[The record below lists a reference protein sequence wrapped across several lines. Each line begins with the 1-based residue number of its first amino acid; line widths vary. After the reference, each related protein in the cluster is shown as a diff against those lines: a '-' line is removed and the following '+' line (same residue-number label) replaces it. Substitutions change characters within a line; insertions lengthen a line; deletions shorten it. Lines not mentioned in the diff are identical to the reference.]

1 MASKKTGLIIGV
13 ALAGIAAAAMA
24 GSGARLSGQL
34 ASASS
39 TPLHLTR
46 VSTAGTI
53 FAPPPGAPLSF
64 ADIFQQV
71 SPAVVSINVT
81 THVPAATTHGIHVPG
96 LPFDLVPE
104 SPQGGGSGGGGG
116 DDGDDSDGS
125 SGGSGGSDDGGA
137 STKAEASGSGFFI
150 SSDGYIVTNN
160 HVVEHADDIKVVL
173 TDKRELPAK
182 VIGRDEA
189 TDLAVIKVEG
199 ANFPFVN
206 FENSAKPRV
215 GDWVIAIGNPFGLGG
230 TATAGIVSAYGRD
243 IGDSFVDFIQIDAPI
258 NRGNSGGPT
267 FDVYGRV
274 IGVNS
279 AIFSPSGGSVG
290 IGFAIPSDV
299 VDQITKQLISGG
311 KITRGYLGATIQ
323 NVTPELADSM
333 GISGRKGALVADLV
347 PGGPAQKAG
356 VQPGD
361 VVEALNGHDV
371 GSSTELT
378 RMVAQ
383 SHSGDIL
390 HLSILRGGKV
400 RDVDVSSGV
409 RPSEAQLAKAE
420 NGGDDS
426 AGPDSGSAPAAK
438 TPRTLGMMLG
448 ALDGDTRSHLGLPDT
463 VHGAVVL
470 GVRSS
475 SDAGEKGLKAGD
487 VIVMAGDRNVTA
499 PGDVTAA
506 VDAAKKDGRT
516 SIRLGVRRDGH
527 TSFLPIKLG

>member
-1 MASKKTGLIIGV
+1 MAAKKTGLIIGV

-24 GSGARLSGQL
+24 GSGARWPAQT
-34 ASASS
+34 ASAGNQ
-39 TPLHLTR
+39 PLQLTR
-46 VSTAGTI
+46 VSTGTI
-53 FAPPPGAPLSF
+53 FSPPPGAPLSF
-64 ADIFQQV
+64 ADIFQRV
-71 SPAVVSINVT
+71 SPAVVSINVI
-81 THVPAATTHGIHVPG
+81 THVPNTTAHGIHVPG
-96 LPFDLVPE
+96 LPFNLVPE
-104 SPQGGGSGGGGG
+104 NPQGG
-116 DDGDDSDGS
+116 DDGDDSDGGGGDDS
-125 SGGSGGSDDGGA
+125 NSGT
-137 STKAEASGSGFFI
+137 TKAEASGSGFFI
-150 SSDGYIVTNN
+150 SPDGYIVTNN

-173 TDKRELPAK
+173 TDKTELPAK
-182 VIGRDEA
+182 VVGRDEA
-189 TDLAVIKVEG
+189 TDLAVIKVQG
-199 ANFPFVN
+199 SNFPFVD

-299 VDQITKQLISGG
+299 VDQITKQLIAGG

-356 VQPGD
+356 VLPGD
-361 VVEALNGHDV
+361 VITQLNGHDV

-378 RMVAQ
+378 RLVAQ
-383 SHSGDIL
+383 SHSGDTL
-390 HLSILRGGKV
+390 HVSILRDGKMRDIDV
-400 RDVDVSSGV
+400 RSGL
-409 RPSEAQLAKAE
+409 RPSEAQLARNA
-420 NGGDDS
+420 GQGDDQ
-426 AGPDSGSAPAAK
+426 SGSDSSGPPAAK
-438 TPRTLGMMLG
+438 APRTLGMMLG
-448 ALDGDTRSHLGLPDT
+448 ALDDDTRAHLGLPDT

-470 GVRSS
+470 GVKTA

-487 VIVMAGDRNVTA
+487 VIVMAGDRNVTG
-499 PGDVTAA
+499 PGDVAEAVTAA
-506 VDAAKKDGRT
+506 KHDGRS
-516 SIRLGVRRDGH
+516 SIRLGIRRDGH

>member
-1 MASKKTGLIIGV
+1 MAAKKTGLIIGV

-24 GSGARLSGQL
+24 GGGTRWPAQI
-34 ASASS
+34 ASASEH
-39 TPLHLTR
+39 PLQLTR
-46 VSTAGTI
+46 VSTGTI

-64 ADIFQQV
+64 ADIFQRV
-71 SPAVVSINVT
+71 SPAVVSINVM
-81 THVPAATTHGIHVPG
+81 THVPAASRGIQVPG
-96 LPFDLVPE
+96 LPFNIVPE
-104 SPQGGGSGGGGG
+104 NPPGG
-116 DDGDDSDGS
+116 DDGDDGDGA
-125 SGGSGGSDDGGA
+125 G

-150 SSDGYIVTNN
+150 SPDGYIVTNN

-173 TDKRELPAK
+173 PDKTELPAK
-182 VIGRDEA
+182 VVGRDEA
-189 TDLAVIKVEG
+189 TDLAVIKVQG
-199 ANFPFVN
+199 ANYPFVD

-299 VDQITKQLISGG
+299 VDRITKQLIATG

-323 NVTPELADSM
+323 PVTPELAESM
-333 GISGRKGALVADLV
+333 GVPGQKGALVADLV
-347 PGGPAQKAG
+347 PGGPAEKAG
-356 VQPGD
+356 VLAGD
-361 VVEALNGHDV
+361 LVTALDGHPV
-371 GSSTELT
+371 ASPTELT

-383 SHSGDIL
+383 SQSGDIL
-390 HLSILRGGKV
+390 HVTVLRDGKP
-400 RDVDVSSGV
+400 RTVDVRSGE
-409 RPSEAQLAKAE
+409 RPSEDQLAQ
-420 NGGDDS
+420 NGGGDDDQG
-426 AGPDSGSAPAAK
+426 GPDAPAAPAQK
-438 TPRTLGMMLG
+438 EPRTLGMLLG
-448 ALDGDTRSHLGLPDT
+448 ALDSGTRAHLGLPDT

-470 GVRSS
+470 GVKGS

-487 VIVMAGDRNVTA
+487 VIVMAGDRNVTG
-499 PGDVTAA
+499 PTDVAAA
-506 VDAAKKDGRT
+506 VAAAKQDGRA